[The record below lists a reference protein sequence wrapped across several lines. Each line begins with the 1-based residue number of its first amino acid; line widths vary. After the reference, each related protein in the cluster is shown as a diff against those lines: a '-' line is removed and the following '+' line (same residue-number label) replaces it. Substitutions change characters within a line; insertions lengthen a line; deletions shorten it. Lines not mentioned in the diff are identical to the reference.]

1 MKLMKKEKM
10 KLAGLRRMRLGKSPE
25 QIFREKIYKFITF
38 IIIAAWAYLMFYLL
52 KDVSFS
58 TFLY

>member
-25 QIFREKIYKFITF
+25 QIFKERIYKIITF
-38 IIIAAWAYLMFYLL
+38 IIIAAWACLMFYLL
-52 KDVSFS
+52 KDVSIS
-58 TFLY
+58 TF